1 MDQITPLT
9 ESIHKMAQNHP
20 IAKLLI
26 TIPGIGPITAMT
38 IIAEI
43 ENITRFPSYRHLS
56 SYAGLVPSLK
66 ASAGKQRIGKITKQG
81 SPYLR
86 TALIEAAQSIARMK
100 KCRINLFFRRII
112 VRSGYKKA
120 IVATAHKILQIVF
133 YVWKNKTPI
142 SGGVS
147 CSRVTRN
154 QRWPNSYRGRW
165 FDWDAIYQMHDS
177 ARPLSVNANRCLV
190 MNPKN

>member
-1 MDQITPLT
+1 MLYLQKVALPQHHKEQLQTYLLLYHQLMDQITPLT
-9 ESIHKMAQNHP
+9 ESIHKMAQSHP

-86 TALIEAAQSIARMK
+86 TALIEAAQCIARMK

-133 YVWKNKTPI
+133 YVWKNKTP
-142 SGGVS
+142 
-147 CSRVTRN
+147 
-154 QRWPNSYRGRW
+154 
-165 FDWDAIYQMHDS
+165 YQEVYH
-177 ARPLSVNANRCLV
+177 ARA
-190 MNPKN
+190 